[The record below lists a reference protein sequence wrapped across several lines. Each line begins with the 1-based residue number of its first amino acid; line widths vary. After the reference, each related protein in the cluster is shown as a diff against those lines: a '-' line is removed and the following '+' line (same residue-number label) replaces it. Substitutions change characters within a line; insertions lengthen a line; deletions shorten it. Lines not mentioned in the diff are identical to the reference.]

1 MPVYN
6 AKVVYSLGQDGPY
19 TVPFPFIS
27 EDHLLAEYD
36 GLSEIPVYDAGTN
49 TCVVAGGPS
58 VTTPMVIRRVTPKT
72 PIVNWVDN
80 STLDDE
86 DLDLAALQWQYVT
99 EELEDKYADVV
110 VGAGGVSIVAGNS
123 YTGSVEPTGDI
134 QEGFIWF
141 KQDEDFRMYRWN
153 GSAWIDVQKV
163 LDESDFG
170 TGVEPVRIVGSLP
183 ADNSL
188 GNVVSYDG
196 KLYTWDGTGW
206 SNKLNADEI
215 VGQLT
220 GTQISDGALA
230 ASKFA
235 AGVEPV
241 RILTSLPA
249 DNSGGNLVALTTDG
263 GKLYRWNGSAWTKAV
278 PVADLD
284 SQLTAANIAADAIT
298 SAKIS
303 AGAISTDKLAASAIT
318 ADKIAANAIVAAKIA
333 AGSITADKVA
343 SNEII
348 TTSANIG
355 FEVVDD
361 SNIGNLAAGKITT
374 GFLAAQHLALASD
387 IYDPSYTSR
396 RFAAVSFN
404 VFDSVTTHNFGA
416 GDGFTFTH
424 HAPIIF
430 YTQGS
435 ASGTPVIYRKS
446 DASVLVS
453 IDARIIGYTGIM
465 TVYILKTSD
474 PGNYIPIASENTSEG
489 KITCFRE
496 IPNIAINDTISFYVG
511 PCDGSGDPTN
521 TSITKI
527 VQMDIV
533 AQNWR

>member
-36 GLSEIPVYDAGTN
+36 GLSEVPVYDADTN
-49 TCVVAGGPS
+49 TCTVAFSPPL
-58 VTTPMVIRRVTPKT
+58 TTTMVIRRVTPKT
-72 PIVNWVDN
+72 PIVDWADN
-80 STLDDE
+80 STLRDT

-134 QEGFIWF
+134 QDGFIWF
-141 KQDEDFRMYRWN
+141 KQDEDFRIYRWN
-153 GSAWIDVQKV
+153 GSDWIDVQKV

-170 TGVEPVRIVGSLP
+170 TGIEPVRIVGSLP

-196 KLYTWDGTGW
+196 KLYTWDGSGW

-220 GTQISDGALA
+220 GSQISDGALA

-249 DNSGGNLVALTTDG
+249 DNSGGNLVALTTDS
-263 GKLYRWNGSAWTKAV
+263 GKLYRWTGSAWTKAV

-298 SAKIS
+298 AAKIS

-318 ADKIAANAIVAAKIA
+318 ADKIAANAIVASKIA

-355 FEVVDD
+355 YEVVQN
-361 SNIGNLAAGKITT
+361 SNIGTLDAGKIST
-374 GFLAAQHLALASD
+374 GFLQAQHLALASD

-396 RFAAVSFN
+396 RFAAMTFN
-404 VFDSVTTHNFGA
+404 VYDSGSAFNFGT
-416 GDGFTFTH
+416 GDGFTFTMH
-424 HAPIIF
+424 PPLIF

-435 ASGTPVIYRKS
+435 VSGTPVVYRDS
-446 DASVLVS
+446 TAGIWCD
-453 IDARIIGYTGIM
+453 IDARIVGYSGIV
-465 TVYILKTSD
+465 TIYILKASD
-474 PGNYIPIASENTSEG
+474 PGVYYPIASENTSVG
-489 KITCFRE
+489 KLICSRL
-496 IPNIAINDTISFYVG
+496 IPNIAINDTISFYCA
-511 PCDGSGDPTN
+511 PCDGSGDPTAA
-521 TSITKI
+521 SITKV
-527 VQMDIV
+527 VQMDVIC
-533 AQNWR
+533 QNWR